1 MAERDLV
8 EKCYVV
14 TGANTGIGKETA
26 RELARRGARVLLA
39 CRSREKT
46 EAAIE
51 ELRSDTGSDAL
62 EWVELDLGSLASV
75 RSAAQQVLERVPR
88 LDALINNAGL
98 VRDRGVTREGF
109 EKTFGVNHLGHFAL
123 TQLLLERLVASRPSR
138 IVNVASDSH
147 YSAKGIDFDA
157 LKRPTPS
164 VTGYPEYEVSKL
176 CNVLFTRELAR
187 RLEGKAVT
195 AYALHPGVI
204 ASDIWRPMPW
214 PLRSVIK
221 IHGSIG
227 RIGRTEGS
235 RLTTN
240 TCSISL
246 RLVRV
251 SRVCSSRDLFN
262 CSRSSSDKVPAR
274 RDFPRRR
281 GLTGM
286 MAQSV
291 MEESQ

>member
-62 EWVELDLGSLASV
+62 DWVELDLGSLASV

-221 IHGSIG
+221 LFMKSNADGAKTTLYCATAPELADVSG
-227 RIGRTEGS
+227 RYYVNCREKRPS
-235 RLTTN
+235 RMSQDDALARELWQR
-240 TCSISL
+240 SEEW
-246 RLVRV
+246 VR
-251 SRVCSSRDLFN
+251 D
-262 CSRSSSDKVPAR
+262 A
-274 RDFPRRR
+274 
-281 GLTGM
+281 G
-286 MAQSV
+286 
-291 MEESQ
+291 